1 MFTLISKSFFPNNLK
16 HCCWHKIQK
25 RIFAKK
31 QFIIISVWTLNI
43 LSFCFIHI
51 LHSRPSFTELGLKQF
66 SMQLASYC
74 KKKKKVGKNLLTMYP
89 NSILDI
95 FAWMMD
101 HRPHRK
107 CDANANLQVRNRN
120 HNDGTKPVDPVLT
133 LNDTLSPLLYH

>member
-16 HCCWHKIQK
+16 HCCRHKIQK
-25 RIFAKK
+25 CIFAKK

-74 KKKKKVGKNLLTMYP
+74 KKKKKWEKISLPCIQTQSWISLLEWWTTDPTGNVTLMQTYKSETEIIMTEQ
-89 NSILDI
+89 NQLIL
-95 FAWMMD
+95 
-101 HRPHRK
+101 
-107 CDANANLQVRNRN
+107 C
-120 HNDGTKPVDPVLT
+120 
-133 LNDTLSPLLYH
+133 